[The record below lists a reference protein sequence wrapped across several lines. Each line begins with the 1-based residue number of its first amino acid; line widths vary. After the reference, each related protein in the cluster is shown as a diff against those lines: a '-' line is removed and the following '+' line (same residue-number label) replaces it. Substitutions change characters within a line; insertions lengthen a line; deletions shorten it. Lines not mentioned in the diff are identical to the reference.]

1 MIQAQTADS
10 LIIEGKIP
18 GLPAGL
24 QVTLL
29 SQEFHHRSEIAK
41 TVSTDGAFRLTGKV
55 ASPTLCLLD
64 IENENDPKSIGKE
77 IELMVE
83 NGAIAISAAHA
94 DSLPPSF
101 TFTTEKLLNACHV
114 NIAGGRVQEE
124 YAEYQRFMLPYLLAA
139 KQAHYNLYIAPEA
152 DKRNETDSKPFEKKY
167 KAAEYSAD
175 SAQMAFVRL
184 NPDYAISSYLLCTR
198 LERPFVFT
206 DEEIDSFLQLTKN
219 NHDPARLKQ
228 LHKLA
233 ATGRKFVKGTHY
245 TDFPALDT
253 EKNEHRLSEYL
264 TNGHLLLV
272 DFWASWCG
280 PCRMANPHV
289 RELNRTYAGSL
300 DVCSVSLDQKEEE
313 WYKAMD
319 AEKMEW
325 TQLWLPKHLQQ
336 TPTHAYSIQ
345 GIPYLLLL
353 SPEGEILYGGHS
365 ASEVEKAIRQHTGK

>member
-184 NPDYAISSYLLCTR
+184 NPDYAISSSPQFR
-198 LERPFVFT
+198 LIF
-206 DEEIDSFLQLTKN
+206 
-219 NHDPARLKQ
+219 KQ
-228 LHKLA
+228 LRKMYTKRYTKRPRKSHFRGLFLRVSKPSHIKMKIA
-233 ATGRKFVKGTHY
+233 RQVAGRLLIV
-245 TDFPALDT
+245 P
-253 EKNEHRLSEYL
+253 LSGL
-264 TNGHLLLV
+264 
-272 DFWASWCG
+272 S
-280 PCRMANPHV
+280 
-289 RELNRTYAGSL
+289 
-300 DVCSVSLDQKEEE
+300 
-313 WYKAMD
+313 
-319 AEKMEW
+319 
-325 TQLWLPKHLQQ
+325 QQ
-336 TPTHAYSIQ
+336 
-345 GIPYLLLL
+345 
-353 SPEGEILYGGHS
+353 
-365 ASEVEKAIRQHTGK
+365 